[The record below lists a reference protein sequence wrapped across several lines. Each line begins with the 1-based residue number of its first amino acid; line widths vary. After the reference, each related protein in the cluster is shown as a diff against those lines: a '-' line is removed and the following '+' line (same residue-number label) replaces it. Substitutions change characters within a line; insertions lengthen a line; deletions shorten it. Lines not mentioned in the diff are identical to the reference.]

1 MISIL
6 STAKRPI
13 FDSIKSTLSICAVNK
28 RNASHTDIVFP
39 NFDDY
44 RLESVKNPTG
54 SEASE
59 SVDDRRGTPS
69 AIVYGGFFYFIFNIS
84 GSIPVYISYR

>member
-1 MISIL
+1 MINVIL
-6 STAKRPI
+6 STAKRPLL
-13 FDSIKSTLSICAVNK
+13 DSSKSTLSICAINK

-44 RLESVKNPTG
+44 RLDSCKNPTG

-59 SVDDRRGTPS
+59 SVDDRRGAPN
-69 AIVYGGFFYFIFNIS
+69 AVIYGGYNFVFTFI
-84 GSIPVYISYR
+84 